1 MKLKWKVVSP
11 HNGLDEDA
19 PVNSVAGGGVDM
31 NPTGRGRKLKDKD
44 KDQEEDVDVITRQD
58 VKIDGRSKAY
68 RQHRAKLETAR
79 AKRLEKKNQSKSKFI
94 ENIKS
99 KVKQQEYAVPALSGL
114 GIHATQPKT
123 MALPAM
129 NTKSKKKSK
138 SDDSEE

>member
-1 MKLKWKVVSP
+1 MKLKWKEVSP
-11 HNGLDEDA
+11 FSGLGEDA

-31 NPTGRGRKLKDKD
+31 NPTGRGRKLKG

-68 RQHRAKLETAR
+68 RSHRAKLEAAR

-114 GIHATQPKT
+114 GIHATLPKT
-123 MALPAM
+123 MTLPAM

>member
-1 MKLKWKVVSP
+1 MKLKWKEVSP
-11 HNGLDEDA
+11 FSGLGEDA
-19 PVNSVAGGGVDM
+19 PANFAGAGSSVDM
-31 NPTGRGRKLKDKD
+31 NPTGWGRKLKN

-68 RQHRAKLETAR
+68 RSHRAKLEAAR

>member
-44 KDQEEDVDVITRQD
+44 QEEDVDVITRQD

-68 RQHRAKLETAR
+68 RSHRAKLEAAR
-79 AKRLEKKNQSKSKFI
+79 EKRLEKKKESKSKFI

-114 GIHATQPKT
+114 GIHATEPKT

-129 NTKSKKKSK
+129 NTKSKKKK
-138 SDDSEE
+138 

>member
-44 KDQEEDVDVITRQD
+44 QEEDVDVITRQD

-68 RQHRAKLETAR
+68 RSHRAKLEAAR
-79 AKRLEKKNQSKSKFI
+79 EKRLEKKKESKSKFI
-94 ENIKS
+94 ENVKS

-114 GIHATQPKT
+114 GIHATEPKT

-129 NTKSKKKSK
+129 NTKSKKKK
-138 SDDSEE
+138 

>member
-11 HNGLDEDA
+11 YNGLDEDA

-44 KDQEEDVDVITRQD
+44 QEEDVDVITRQD

-68 RQHRAKLETAR
+68 RSHRAKLEAAR
-79 AKRLEKKNQSKSKFI
+79 EKRLEKKKQSKSKFI